1 MSRSKNL
8 ISNTLILAAG
18 TFASKIIVLLMTP
31 IYTMLLSP
39 AEFGIADLVAQTSNM
54 LIPLACVGICEG
66 LFRFTLDCEDK
77 KRVFSSG
84 IFTLLLG
91 SAAMFALL
99 PLLSFFDMFDGYI
112 LLIGAYVTCA
122 NLHSAC
128 AQYVRAQ
135 GRTTLFAVQGI
146 ANTALTVVLNI
157 LFLMVFDLGAYGYV
171 LSIVLGDLIVT
182 TAIFFF
188 ARLYKDISV
197 KCVSKQTLKDMLK
210 FSIPYIPTTML
221 WLITSVSDRYIVR
234 AICGEAETGLYA
246 AAYKIPTL
254 LTLVCGVF
262 IEAWQFSA
270 VKDADG
276 EERGGF
282 FGGVYRYYLTVIF
295 VAASVLVAGSK
306 IFTKILL
313 ADAYFESW
321 RFVPILVLATA
332 FSTLVSFLGS
342 VYFVEKKSVFSMLT
356 ALVGALINI
365 VLNIIMIPDH
375 GAMGAAVATLI
386 SYLAV
391 YAVRAM
397 DTKRYIAFDLKI
409 PKLLINLLL
418 LLVQIALLYGGFA
431 YASLLQI
438 ACLAA
443 MLIINAKTIFEIVR
457 ELLGV
462 IFKILKINNK
472 NLQKK

>member
-8 ISNTLILAAG
+8 ISNTMILAAG

-91 SAAMFALL
+91 SAVMFALL

-128 AQYVRAQ
+128 AQYIRAQ

-182 TAIFFF
+182 TAIFFV
-188 ARLYKDISV
+188 AKLYRDISV
-197 KCVSKQTLKDMLK
+197 KSISKQTLSEMLK

-234 AICGEAETGLYA
+234 MFCGEAETGLYA

-270 VKDADG
+270 VKDASG

-295 VAASVLVAGSK
+295 IAASVLVAGSK
-306 IFTKILL
+306 IFTRILL

-321 RFVPILVLATA
+321 SFVPILVVATV

-365 VLNIIMIPDH
+365 VLNFVMIPDH

-391 YAVRAM
+391 YVVRAM
-397 DTKRYIAFDLKI
+397 DTKRYIDFNLRI
-409 PKLLINLLL
+409 PKLLVNMLLIIF
-418 LLVQIALLYGGFA
+418 QIAILYSGVG
-431 YASLLQI
+431 YAWILQI
-438 ACLAA
+438 ACLA
-443 MLIINAKTIFEIVR
+443 LVLLLNLKTIVEMLR
-457 ELLGV
+457 EFLS
-462 IFKILKINNK
+462 IFFKLKNK
-472 NLQKK
+472 TLQKK

>member
-1 MSRSKNL
+1 MSRSKKL

-54 LIPLACVGICEG
+54 IIPLACVGICEG

-91 SAAMFALL
+91 SALMFALL
-99 PLLSFFDMFDGYI
+99 PILSFFDMFDGYI

-128 AQYVRAQ
+128 AQYIRAQ

-157 LFLMVFDLGAYGYV
+157 LFLIVFDLGAYGYV

-182 TAIFFF
+182 TAIFFI
-188 ARLYKDISV
+188 ARLYRDISPSS
-197 KCVSKQTLKDMLK
+197 VSRGTLSEMLR

-234 AICGEAETGLYA
+234 AFCGEGETGLYA

-270 VKDADG
+270 VKDADR

-282 FGGVYRYYLTVIF
+282 FGGVYRYYLAVIF
-295 VAASVLVAGSK
+295 VAASVLIAGSQL
-306 IFTKILL
+306 FTRILL
-313 ADAYFESW
+313 ADSYFDSW
-321 RFVPILVLATA
+321 SFVPILVISTV
-332 FSTLVSFLGS
+332 FSTLVQFLGS

-365 VLNIIMIPDH
+365 VLNFIMIPDH

-391 YAVRAM
+391 YVVRAI
-397 DTKRYIAFDLKI
+397 DTKRYIDFNLRT
-409 PKLLINLLL
+409 PKLLINMLLL
-418 LLVQIALLYGGFA
+418 IVQVGILYSGMR
-431 YASLLQI
+431 YAQMAGI
-438 ACLAA
+438 CCLAVIV
-443 MLIINAKTIFEIVR
+443 LVNAKTIFEIAR
-457 ELLGV
+457 EFLRA
-462 IFKILKINNK
+462 FLKINNK

>member
-8 ISNTLILAAG
+8 ISNTMILAAG

-91 SAAMFALL
+91 SAVMFALL

-122 NLHSAC
+122 NFHSAC
-128 AQYVRAQ
+128 AQYIRAQ

-157 LFLMVFDLGAYGYV
+157 FFLMVFDLGAYGYV

-182 TAIFFF
+182 TAIFFV
-188 ARLYKDISV
+188 AKLYRDISV
-197 KCVSKQTLKDMLK
+197 KSISKQTLSEMLK

-234 AICGEAETGLYA
+234 MFCGEADTGLYA

-270 VKDADG
+270 VKDASG

-295 VAASVLVAGSK
+295 IAASVLVAGSK
-306 IFTKILL
+306 IFTRILL

-321 RFVPILVLATA
+321 SFVPILVVATV

-365 VLNIIMIPDH
+365 VLNFVMIPDH

-391 YAVRAM
+391 YVVRAM
-397 DTKRYIAFDLKI
+397 DTKRYIDFNLRT
-409 PKLLINLLL
+409 PKLLVNMLLIIF
-418 LLVQIALLYGGFA
+418 QIAILYSGVG
-431 YASLLQI
+431 YAWILQI
-438 ACLAA
+438 ACLA
-443 MLIINAKTIFEIVR
+443 LVLLLNLKTIVEMLR
-457 ELLGV
+457 EFLS
-462 IFKILKINNK
+462 IFFKLKNK
-472 NLQKK
+472 TL

>member
-1 MSRSKNL
+1 MSRYKKL
-8 ISNTLILAAG
+8 VSNTLILAAG

-84 IFTLLLG
+84 MFTLLLG
-91 SAAMFALL
+91 SAVMFALL

-122 NLHSAC
+122 NFHSAC
-128 AQYVRAQ
+128 AQYIRAQ

-157 LFLMVFDLGAYGYV
+157 LFLVVFDLGAYGYV

-182 TAIFFF
+182 TAIFVF
-188 ARLYKDISV
+188 ARLYRDISV
-197 KCVSKQTLKDMLK
+197 KCISKQTLSEMLK

-306 IFTKILL
+306 IFTRILL
-313 ADAYFESW
+313 ADSYFESW
-321 RFVPILVLATA
+321 SFVPILVLATV

-365 VLNIIMIPDH
+365 VLNIVMIPDH

-386 SYLAV
+386 SYVTV
-391 YAVRAM
+391 YAVRVI
-397 DTKRYIAFDLKI
+397 DTRKYVKFNTHNI
-409 PKLLINLLL
+409 KLVINTVL
-418 LLVQIALLYGGFA
+418 LLVQSLVLLSEKRFSALLAAALFFFIAVINLKGIV
-431 YASLLQI
+431 ASVL
-438 ACLAA
+438 
-443 MLIINAKTIFEIVR
+443 
-457 ELLGV
+457 
-462 IFKILKINNK
+462 KILSP
-472 NLQKK
+472 LLKKLKK

>member
-66 LFRFTLDCEDK
+66 LFRFTLDCDDK

-84 IFTLLLG
+84 IFTLLAG
-91 SAAMFALL
+91 SAVMFALL

-122 NLHSAC
+122 NIHSAC
-128 AQYVRAQ
+128 AQYIRAQ
-135 GRTTLFAVQGI
+135 GRTTLFMLQGI
-146 ANTALTVVLNI
+146 ANTILTVVLNI

-182 TAIFFF
+182 AAIFFF
-188 ARLYKDISV
+188 AGLYRDISV
-197 KCVSKQTLKDMLK
+197 KSISKSTLSEMLK

-234 AICGEAETGLYA
+234 VFCGEAETGLYA

-254 LTLVCGVF
+254 LTLACGVF

-270 VKDADG
+270 VKDAKTED
-276 EERGGF
+276 RAGF
-282 FGGVYRYYLTVIF
+282 FGGVYKYYLTVIF
-295 VAASVLVAGSK
+295 IASSVLILGSRF
-306 IFTKILL
+306 FTRILL
-313 ADAYFESW
+313 ADSYFASW
-321 RFVPILVLATA
+321 SFVPILVIATA
-332 FSTLVSFLGS
+332 FSVLVQFLGS

-356 ALVGALINI
+356 ALVGALINV
-365 VLNIIMIPDH
+365 VLNFIMIPDH

-391 YAVRAM
+391 YIVRAM
-397 DTKRYIAFDLKI
+397 DTKRYIEFDLKI
-409 PKLLINLLL
+409 PKLFINMMLLM
-418 LLVQIALLYGGFA
+418 
-431 YASLLQI
+431 LQI
-438 ACLAA
+438 AILYSGVRYAYIAQIGCFAVIL
-443 MLIINAKTIFEIVR
+443 LINAKTIFEIAR
-457 ELLGV
+457 EFLMA
-462 IFKILKINNK
+462 FLKIKNK

>member
-1 MSRSKNL
+1 MSKSKNL

-39 AEFGIADLVAQTSNM
+39 AEFGAADLVAQTSNM
-54 LIPLACVGICEG
+54 IIPIACIGICEG

-77 KRVFSSG
+77 RRVFSTG
-84 IFTLLLG
+84 IFTLLAG
-91 SAAMFALL
+91 SAVMALCL
-99 PLLSFFDMFDGYI
+99 PILSFFDIFDGYI

-128 AQYVRAQ
+128 AQYIRAQ

-146 ANTALTVVLNI
+146 VNTVLTVVLNI
-157 LFLMVFDLGAYGYV
+157 LFLVVFDLGAYGYV

-182 TAIFFF
+182 VAIFLF
-188 ARLYKDISV
+188 ARLYKDISPR
-197 KCVSKQTLKDMLK
+197 CVTKQTLSEMLK

-234 AICGEAETGLYA
+234 AFCGGVENGLYA

-270 VKDADG
+270 VKDSDK
-276 EERGGF
+276 EDRGSF

-295 VAASVLVAGSK
+295 IAASVLIAGGK
-306 IFTKILL
+306 IFTRILL
-313 ADAYFESW
+313 ADSYFDSW
-321 RFVPILVLATA
+321 SFVPILVMATV

-342 VYFVEKKSVFSMLT
+342 VYFVEKKSVYSMLT

-365 VLNIIMIPDH
+365 VLNFIMIPDH

-386 SYLAV
+386 SYMAV
-391 YAVRAM
+391 YIVRAI
-397 DTKRYIAFDLKI
+397 DTKRYIAFDLCTG
-409 PKLLINLLL
+409 KLVLNMALISL
-418 LLVQIALLYGGFA
+418 QTALMYIGA
-431 YASLLQI
+431 EYSWILQL
-438 ACLAA
+438 ACLLAI
-443 MLIINAKTIFEIVR
+443 LTVNAKAVFEIIR
-457 ELLGV
+457 TFFSL
-462 IFKILKINNK
+462 ILKLWNK
-472 NLQKK
+472 KLQKK

>member
-1 MSRSKNL
+1 MSRAKNL
-8 ISNTLILAAG
+8 ISNTLILGAG

-39 AEFGIADLVAQTSNM
+39 AEFGIADIVAQTSNM

-77 KRVFSSG
+77 RSVFSSG

-91 SAAMFALL
+91 SAVMFALL

-128 AQYVRAQ
+128 AQYVMAQ
-135 GRTTLFAVQGI
+135 GRVTLFAVQGI

-182 TAIFFF
+182 TVIFF
-188 ARLYKDISV
+188 AAKLYRDISV
-197 KCVSKQTLKDMLK
+197 RSISGGMLSKMLR

-221 WLITSVSDRYIVR
+221 WLITSVSDRYIVK

-246 AAYKIPTL
+246 ASYKIPTL

-262 IEAWQFSA
+262 IEAWRFSA

-282 FGGVYRYYLTVIF
+282 FGGVYRYYLSVIF
-295 VAASVLVAGSK
+295 LAASVLVAGSK
-306 IFTKILL
+306 IFTRILL
-313 ADAYFESW
+313 ADAYFDSW
-321 RFVPILVLATA
+321 RFVPILVLATV

-356 ALVGALINI
+356 ALVGAFINI
-365 VLNIIMIPDH
+365 VLNFIMIPDH

-386 SYLAV
+386 SYVAV
-391 YAVRAM
+391 YTVRAI
-397 DTKRYIAFDLKI
+397 DTKRFIAFDLKM
-409 PKLLINLLL
+409 PKLFANMMLLL
-418 LLVQIALLYGGFA
+418 LQISILYVGFEYSALL
-431 YASLLQI
+431 QV

-443 MLIINAKTIFEIVR
+443 MLLINAKAIFEIVCK
-457 ELLGV
+457 LFKV
-462 IFKILKINNK
+462 AFKILKRNDK

>member
-1 MSRSKNL
+1 MSRSKTL

-18 TFASKIIVLLMTP
+18 TFASKVIVLLMTP

-84 IFTLLLG
+84 IFTLLAG
-91 SAAMFALL
+91 SAVMFALL

-135 GRTTLFAVQGI
+135 GKTTLFAVQGI
-146 ANTALTVVLNI
+146 ANTVLTVVLNI

-188 ARLYKDISV
+188 AGLYRDISV
-197 KCVSKQTLKDMLK
+197 KSVSKSTLSEMLK

-234 AICGEAETGLYA
+234 AFCGEVETGLYA

-270 VKDADG
+270 VKDASS

-282 FGGVYRYYLTVIF
+282 FGGVYKYYLTVIF
-295 VAASVLVAGSK
+295 VAASVLIAGSQ
-306 IFTKILL
+306 IFTRILL
-313 ADAYFESW
+313 ADSYFASW
-321 RFVPILVLATA
+321 SFVPVLVIATV
-332 FSTLVSFLGS
+332 FSTLVHFLGS

-365 VLNIIMIPDH
+365 VLNFVMIPDH

-391 YAVRAM
+391 YVVRAM
-397 DTKRYIAFDLKI
+397 DTRRYIEFNLRI
-409 PKLLINLLL
+409 PRFLINLTLLMLQMAILYVGVPYSDIAQIGCLVVMLLIN
-418 LLVQIALLYGGFA
+418 AR
-431 YASLLQI
+431 
-438 ACLAA
+438 
-443 MLIINAKTIFEIVR
+443 TIFEIVR
-457 ELLGV
+457 EFLMA
-462 IFKILKINNK
+462 FLKMKNK